1 MAHRPRCEIL
11 RRGNSYLICQTIL
24 TKSPVKQ
31 GILWYNFK
39 VKNLDYR
46 SNLQSTPVSSQEK
59 VEGSVESK
67 YNEVTKRILKID
79 LSTISPGEY
88 MDLVE
93 NEMGSNNPVL
103 YESEIKE
110 LYDYY
115 IRQCENPANKKGLVF
130 EFGRRLM
137 DYTSEFKIEDG
148 KTQERTLDRSYKIFF
163 EEMEK
168 HPEEMYNLYSMTHHM
183 FEFVKPEVFFE
194 TYLKIKNSPVLDKY
208 DGGHQFSQLEYNLSY
223 CDAEKYIKALL
234 DKINFKNSS
243 SCLESSRLINLSASL
258 ANYAKSGSYSG
269 SYDVDGKIINGLKSQ
284 MDDPNSIYL
293 LGSKSRFIVSRL
305 ENGYHPFVHRNQIF
319 NIAPGMLAC
328 MSKDGMSVVKNNPEV
343 ERVYD
348 KYLSITKEMDTPPKH
363 LVDAA
368 VAKGQD
374 FVEWTQDPS
383 LRIMRGVLVKDLQSK
398 MSLMKPDILNKNF
411 GDNQSQLQEFI
422 NLIGTDYRDFLEE
435 EFGVDLSKL
444 SIPEQFYFLEL
455 IQKRTNE
462 TIKLV
467 KKFSEKFKEKGLRT
481 FFSMEHGGKEMGD
494 KILTLGEK
502 LPKESAE
509 KLFSKYGEIIDEV
522 ENIAEYLSKS
532 IGEKATPEIL
542 ESAQNHLLI
551 KGRDLL
557 SSYAK
562 NADTCKDEECEDLG
576 RELESKL
583 ANIKSSLLLFASA
596 CKSLSEQK
604 LLSIEDLANTDL
616 DVIHGGLEEEAQ
628 EEMMRIFK
636 ENRPHY
642 PPELLADT
650 ISEFES
656 ALQNKNENQTWYVLR
671 NGGDIASF
679 MRLDNLEDGSIYGAS
694 FNVRTEL
701 RGSTIGSE
709 LLKKIIE
716 EKSEKQPFKIVCYD
730 KNPMLKKYIE
740 DFKFKVI
747 GTIENY
753 HNTGEKFY
761 DMVREPQAK

>member
-1 MAHRPRCEIL
+1 M
-11 RRGNSYLICQTIL
+11 
-24 TKSPVKQ
+24 
-31 GILWYNFK
+31 
-39 VKNLDYR
+39 KNLEYKP
-46 SNLQSTPVSSQEK
+46 NLQSNQVQSQEK
-59 VEGSVESK
+59 VEGGVESK

-93 NEMGSNNPVL
+93 NEMGSNRPVL
-103 YESEIKE
+103 YENEIKE

-115 IRQCENPANKKGLVF
+115 IKQCKNPANKKGLVF

-137 DYTSEFKIEDG
+137 DYTSEFKIEDD
-148 KTQERTLDRSYKIFF
+148 KTQKRTLDRSYKIFF

-208 DGGHQFSQLEYNLSY
+208 DGGHQFSQLEYNLSHF
-223 CDAEKYIKALL
+223 DAEEYIKALL

-258 ANYAKSGSYSG
+258 ANYAKRGSYSG

-284 MDDPNSIYL
+284 MDDSDSIYL

-305 ENGYHPFVHRNQIF
+305 EEGNHPFVHQNQVF

-328 MSKDGMSVVKNNPEV
+328 MSKDGMSVVKKDSNIESI
-343 ERVYD
+343 YD
-348 KYLSITKEMDTPPKH
+348 KYLSLTKEMNTPP
-363 LVDAA
+363 
-368 VAKGQD
+368 
-374 FVEWTQDPS
+374 TQDPS

-398 MSLMKPDILNKNF
+398 MSLIKPENVNLNFEN
-411 GDNQSQLQEFI
+411 NQSQLQEFT
-422 NLIGTDYRDFLEE
+422 NLVGTDYRDFLEE

-455 IQKRTNE
+455 VQKRTNE
-462 TIKLV
+462 TIKSV
-467 KKFSEKFKEKGLRT
+467 KSFSEKFKEKGLRT

-509 KLFSKYGEIIDEV
+509 KLFAKYGEIVDEV

-532 IGEKATPEIL
+532 VGDKATPEIL

-557 SSYAK
+557 SGYAK
-562 NADTCKDEECEDLG
+562 NADFCKDEECEDLG
-576 RELESKL
+576 RELETKL
-583 ANIKSSLLLFASA
+583 SNIKSSLLLFASA

-604 LLSIEDLANTDL
+604 LLSIEDLANTEL
-616 DVIHGGLEEEAQ
+616 DVIHGELEQVAQ

-642 PPELLADT
+642 PPALLADT
-650 ISEFES
+650 ISEFEN
-656 ALQNKNENQTWYVLR
+656 ALKNTNENQTWYVLR